1 MKGAKMKIALRGAV
15 ALCCAF
21 VLVACGEESG
31 GGNES
36 GGAPAAPEA
45 NIVDVELTE
54 YAFGMTGDITGGTIT
69 FQVAN
74 KGEIP
79 HEVAFGAIEGD
90 RTTEDIEKALQGG
103 RPPKWF
109 KDIAGIPVLSPG
121 VTASMTRELDPGQ
134 YVFLCFL
141 PTPGKGHPHAFE
153 GMWRLFE
160 VDGSSGVAP
169 PEPDLTITAS
179 EDGFDV
185 PDISAGTHTIELVND
200 GTKAHEFAFVSYEP
214 GKTEKDLDK
223 WFGSGLQGPAPALF
237 PGGMQS
243 VPSGESVVVE
253 MTFEAGRTYRLE
265 DFESKLSSEFTP
277 Q

>member
-1 MKGAKMKIALRGAV
+1 MRLALRGAV

-21 VLVACGEESG
+21 VLVSCGEEGG
-31 GGNES
+31 GGN
-36 GGAPAAPEA
+36 GGGGGSAAPQA
-45 NIVDVELTE
+45 NIVDVELSE
-54 YAFGMTGDITGGTIT
+54 YAFGMTGDITGGTVSFRVT
-69 FQVAN
+69 N
-74 KGEIP
+74 KGKIP

-90 RTTEDIEKALQGG
+90 RTMADIEKALQGG
-103 RPPKWF
+103 PPPKWF

-121 VTASMTRELDPGQ
+121 VTETMTRDLEPGQ
-134 YVFLCFL
+134 YIFLCFL

-153 GMWRLFE
+153 GMVRLFE
-160 VDGSSGVAP
+160 VNGSSAVEP

-200 GTKAHEFAFVSYEP
+200 GTKPHEFAFISYEP
-214 GKTEKDLDK
+214 GKTMKDLNK
-223 WFGSGLQGPAPALF
+223 WIGGAFQGPAPALF

-243 VPSGESVVVE
+243 IPSGESVIVE
-253 MTFEAGRTYRLE
+253 MTFESGRSYRLE
-265 DFESKLSSEFTP
+265 DFESKLSSEITP

>member
-1 MKGAKMKIALRGAV
+1 MRLALRTAV
-15 ALCCAF
+15 ALCCAL
-21 VLVACGEESG
+21 VLVSCGSE
-31 GGNES
+31 
-36 GGAPAAPEA
+36 GGAGDEGDGAAAPQA
-45 NIVDVELTE
+45 NIVDVDLTE
-54 YAFGMTGDITGGTIT
+54 YAFGMTGDITGETVT
-69 FQVAN
+69 FRVTN
-74 KGEIP
+74 KGKIP

-90 RTTEDIEKALQGG
+90 RTMADIEKALQGG

-121 VTASMTRELDPGQ
+121 VSESMTRDLDPGQ

-153 GMWRLFE
+153 GMVRLFE
-160 VDGSSGVAP
+160 IDGSSGVEP

-179 EDGFDV
+179 DDGFDV

-200 GTKAHEFAFVSYEP
+200 GTKPHEFAFISYEP
-214 GKTEKDLDK
+214 GKTMKDLNK
-223 WFGSGLQGPAPALF
+223 WIGSGFQGPAPALF

-243 VPSGESVVVE
+243 IPPGESVIVE
-253 MTFEAGRTYRLE
+253 MTFESGRSYTLE
-265 DFESKLSSEFTP
+265 DFESKLSSEITV